1 MRVTLVTTVVIEI
14 EVDLGRKSRYKVVFE
29 IHQGLEFI
37 RIDTSILKDFN
48 LQLLWILLQF
58 FAAAKAKDILQRVGQ
73 PELHPGQAID
83 PWSPQSEMVD
93 LMWMIIF
100 IIRDL

>member
-1 MRVTLVTTVVIEI
+1 MLE
-14 EVDLGRKSRYKVVFE
+14 DN
-29 IHQGLEFI
+29 QGLKFI
-37 RIDTSILKDFN
+37 RIDISILKYFK

-73 PELHPGQAID
+73 PELHPDPAID

-93 LMWMIIF
+93 LMWMIFF
-100 IIRDL
+100 ITRDL

>member
-1 MRVTLVTTVVIEI
+1 MLE
-14 EVDLGRKSRYKVVFE
+14 DN
-29 IHQGLEFI
+29 QGLKFI
-37 RIDTSILKDFN
+37 RIDISILKYFK